1 MWKKLAKTMGKLI
14 CDEIIDVKETNFNEK
29 NITYETQNLYIL
41 LTLLI
46 DVSIYYCLVKYR
58 KNKNSY
64 YHFVTQN

>member
-14 CDEIIDVKETNFNEK
+14 FDEIIDVKETNFNEK

>member
-14 CDEIIDVKETNFNEK
+14 FDEIIDVKETNFNEK
-29 NITYETQNLYIL
+29 NITYEKQNLYIL

>member
-58 KNKNSY
+58 KNKNIY

>member
-1 MWKKLAKTMGKLI
+1 MGKLI

-46 DVSIYYCLVKYR
+46 NVSIYYCLVKYR

>member
-1 MWKKLAKTMGKLI
+1 MGKLI

-29 NITYETQNLYIL
+29 NITYETQNLYNL

-58 KNKNSY
+58 KNKNIY
-64 YHFVTQN
+64 YRFVTQN

>member
-1 MWKKLAKTMGKLI
+1 MGKLI

>member
-1 MWKKLAKTMGKLI
+1 MGKLI
-14 CDEIIDVKETNFNEK
+14 FDEIIDVKETNFNEK

>member
-14 CDEIIDVKETNFNEK
+14 CDEIIDIKETNFNEK

>member
-46 DVSIYYCLVKYR
+46 DVSIY
-58 KNKNSY
+58 
-64 YHFVTQN
+64 

>member
-29 NITYETQNLYIL
+29 NITYETQNLYNL

-58 KNKNSY
+58 KNKNIY
-64 YHFVTQN
+64 YRFVTQN

>member
-46 DVSIYYCLVKYR
+46 NVSIYYCLVKYR